1 MICPVVHP
9 DRQDVSCDKE
19 LPCSGYHANAL
30 QGLVW
35 PHENGLP
42 VPQAPVAVR
51 GRRTA
56 TSKADIAVI
65 AQRAERSRQTR
76 GF

>member
-1 MICPVVHP
+1 MICTAEHP
-9 DRQDVSCDKE
+9 DRQDVSCDKQ
-19 LPCSGYHANAL
+19 LPCAGYHANAL

-35 PHENGLP
+35 PHESGLP
-42 VPQAPVAVR
+42 VPQAPAPVR

-56 TSKADIAVI
+56 TSKAEIAVI
-65 AQRAERSRQTR
+65 AQRAARSRQR